1 MANNENL
8 RRLTPAEAR
17 EYGRR
22 GGKASGEARRR
33 KANFRKTLNALLSAE
48 IDSPEWTPVLKS
60 LGLESTL
67 EIALNMAMI
76 KEGLAGNVKAFEAVA
91 RYSGQSD
98 QTDEDLKEQEIR
110 IDRAKHARDQE
121 VGGVDN
127 TNNIQE
133 FLKAMKSTPEDLESL
148 FKDDE
153 KRGEANAEDEEETG
167 SV

>member
-33 KANFRKTLNALLSAE
+33 KANFRKTLNTLLPIE
-48 IDSPEWTPVLKS
+48 IDSPEWTPVLKA

-67 EIALNMAMI
+67 ETALSMAMI

-98 QTDEDLKEQEIR
+98 QTDADLKEQEIR
-110 IDRAKHARDQE
+110 IERAKHARDQE
-121 VGGVDN
+121 IGGVDN
-127 TNNIQE
+127 TDSIQA
-133 FLKAMKSTPEDLESL
+133 FLKAMKPTPEDLESL
-148 FKDDE
+148 FDDE
-153 KRGEANAEDEEETG
+153 KRGEEDAEGEEETSG
-167 SV
+167 I